1 MLGKIR
7 DGAVTGQKIADG
19 AVGSA
24 KISAYDIG
32 AELAAAP

>member
-7 DGAVTGQKIADG
+7 DGAVTGPKIADG

-32 AELAAAP
+32 AELATAS